1 MKKTLYYIVVAIV
14 AAACLATSLQSCK
27 SVKMRDG
34 DDTYARGEYYNAAG
48 LYRKLYNKYKKKEDR
63 PVRGEAAFKMGLCY
77 RKLNQSSRAVGAFQN
92 ALRYEYPDSTAL
104 LYLAQAQHME
114 GLWAAAEKNYKA
126 YLELVPGDWQAKQ
139 GLRACRMA
147 PKWREQ
153 GSRYIVK
160 SAKLFN
166 SRRADYCPM
175 FLDVN
180 ADQLYF
186 TSSNEKATGTV
197 KSEITGTKN
206 SDIFFSKKN
215 DKGKWQRPEPA
226 EGELNTEFDE
236 GITSFTPDGSTMYL
250 AKAIRKADAPTGV
263 SIYTSQRSE
272 AKWSA
277 PTPFEITADTLSS
290 YGDPCVS
297 PDGVW
302 LYFTSDMPG
311 GQGGLDLWRINIK
324 DKRGTL
330 ENLGDQINTPGD
342 ERFPYMRTDSILYFA
357 SNGHAGFGGLDIFKA
372 TMQPSGRWFIENMGS
387 PVNSSGDDFG
397 ITFGKGESGFF
408 SSNRKDGRGYD
419 HIYSF
424 EKPDLKVWISGTVLD
439 KDEEPVPNATIRIVG
454 NDGSNQKQAVKP
466 DGTFRF
472 DLQRG
477 VSYVM
482 LASASG
488 YLNARQEF
496 TSDSAE
502 EDAEYGV
509 DFVLAAMHKPQ
520 VVENIFYDFDKASLR
535 PASKKALDEL
545 VKTLKDNPYITIEL
559 SAHTDRVGTDAYNNK
574 LSYRRAKSVV
584 DYLIAHGVDSL
595 RLKPA
600 GYGKTRPKV
609 VTKRIHRLY
618 PQFPLGDTLTVA
630 YIDTLS
636 KANQAAADQINRR
649 TEFQVLSTNFQ
660 PFADDLKKMQ
670 ELEAA
675 RHEAE
680 QQAKIEAEQAG
691 IAKARAEAQEKA
703 RAQAQAKAAAE
714 KKKRDDAMKAARQEA
729 ASEKTEKKAKQQA
742 KRDKEKAKR
751 DKKRAEA
758 QAKREKERLK
768 AQEKRDKE
776 KAKREAQKLKE
787 QEKRAKHEAE
797 QEAKRKA
804 KQEKEAQKKAETRN
818 GDDKPARSVRGK

>member
-1 MKKTLYYIVVAIV
+1 MV
-14 AAACLATSLQSCK
+14 LATTLGVGLTSCK

-34 DDTYARGEYYNAAG
+34 DDTYARGEYYSAANI
-48 LYRKLYNKYKKKEDR
+48 YRKLYNKYRAKEDR
-63 PVRGEAAFKMGLCY
+63 PTRGEAAFKMGLCY
-77 RKLNQSSRAVGAFQN
+77 RKLNQSARAVGAFQN
-92 ALRYEYPDSTAL
+92 AIRYEYPDSMAI

-114 GLWAAAEKNYKA
+114 GLWSAAEKNYKA
-126 YLELVPGDWQAKQ
+126 YLQLVPDDWQAKQ

-166 SRRADYCPM
+166 SRRADFCPM
-175 FLDVN
+175 FLDAN

-186 TSSNEKATGTV
+186 TSSNEKSMGTA
-197 KSEITGTKN
+197 KSDITGTKN
-206 SDIFFSKKN
+206 CDVYFSKLN

-226 EGELNTEFDE
+226 EGELNSEQDE
-236 GITSFTPDGSTMYL
+236 GVTAFSPDGSTMYL
-250 AKAIRKADAPTGV
+250 SMAIRKADAPTGV

-272 AKWSA
+272 AKWSK
-277 PTPFEITADTLSS
+277 PSPFEITADTLSS

-297 PDGVW
+297 PDGQW

-330 ENLGDQINTPGD
+330 ENLGDQINTPGN
-342 ERFPYMRTDSILYFA
+342 ERFPYFRTDSIMYFA
-357 SNGHAGFGGLDIFKA
+357 SDGHAGFGGLDIFKA

-387 PVNSSGDDFG
+387 PINSSADDFG
-397 ITFGKGESGFF
+397 ITFGKGERGFF

-424 EKPDLKVWISGTVLD
+424 EKPDLKIWISGTVLD

-454 NDGSNQKQAVKP
+454 NDGSNQKQAAKP
-466 DGTFRF
+466 DGSFRF

-482 LASASG
+482 LASANG
-488 YLNARQEF
+488 YLNSRQEF
-496 TSDSAE
+496 TSDPAE

-535 PASKKALDEL
+535 PASKRALDSL
-545 VKTLKDNPYITIEL
+545 VKTLRDNPYITIEL
-559 SAHTDRVGTDAYNNK
+559 SAHTDRIGTDAYNNK

-584 DYLIAHGVDSL
+584 DYLIAHGVDSARL
-595 RLKPA
+595 RPA

-609 VTKRIHRLY
+609 VTRRIHRLY
-618 PQFPLGDTLTVA
+618 PQFAVGDTLNVA
-630 YIDTLS
+630 YIDSLS

-670 ELEAA
+670 EAEAA

-680 QQAKIEAEQAG
+680 QQAKIAEEQEN
-691 IAKARAEAQEKA
+691 IAKAKAEAQAKA
-703 RAQAQAKAAAE
+703 KADAQAKAAAE
-714 KKKRDDAMKAARQEA
+714 QKKREAAMKQAREDAAA
-729 ASEKTEKKAKQQA
+729 EKAEKKAKQQA
-742 KRDKEKAKR
+742 KRDKEQAKR
-751 DKKRAEA
+751 DKKRAEQ
-758 QAKREKERLK
+758 QAKREKEKQK

-776 KAKREAQKLKE
+776 KAKREAQKLKA
-787 QEKRAKHEAE
+787 QEKCAQEKAE
-797 QEAKRKA
+797 QEAKRQKEQAKREAERAKA
-804 KQEKEAQKKAETRN
+804 AAKRDSK
-818 GDDKPARSVRGK
+818 